1 MIVDRMQDDLP
12 GARPANSRTLMSFNG
27 GECMMAHSG
36 DLIYV
41 GQLVRIEEHDI
52 YRNNVIDEV

>member
-1 MIVDRMQDDLP
+1 M
-12 GARPANSRTLMSFNG
+12 AR
-27 GECMMAHSG
+27 SG